1 MYCLASG
8 SSPQK
13 ASVRLPT
20 ISPSLGISAAQQHNT
35 AQHNT
40 AQHDT
45 AQHSTAQHSIA
56 HDSTAQH
63 NTTQYSTAQPGFLKK
78 HPLSPPLLLT
88 HSMKCKS
95 VSVLLKPRFVEK
107 LLAPKQ
113 DSLCMICACELFWL
127 IHILSCSVT
136 CDRLYGKKTARPR
149 KHLKE
154 AFYLNPSRYRAEARK
169 THERAFYS
177 NASCYRAHARN
188 TSGQWHSAA
197 TFCYKA
203 KAERSCPELY
213 CILLVRLW
221 CI

>member
-1 MYCLASG
+1 M
-8 SSPQK
+8 
-13 ASVRLPT
+13 
-20 ISPSLGISAAQQHNT
+20 
-35 AQHNT
+35 
-40 AQHDT
+40 T
-45 AQHSTAQHSIA
+45 AQHSTTPTIQHS
-56 HDSTAQH
+56 
-63 NTTQYSTAQPGFLKK
+63 TTRIPEKTSIVPYPFP
-78 HPLSPPLLLT
+78 HPLYEM
-88 HSMKCKS
+88 HKCERAP
-95 VSVLLKPRFVEK
+95 V
-107 LLAPKQ
+107 APKQ
-113 DSLCMICACELFWL
+113 DSLCSMCACELFWL
-127 IHILSCSVT
+127 INILSRSVT

-188 TSGQWHSAA
+188 TSGQWYSAA

>member
-1 MYCLASG
+1 MKALSTATEHALMSSVCKARLASG

-20 ISPSLGISAAQQHNT
+20 ISPSLEISTAQQHNT

-45 AQHSTAQHSIA
+45 AQHSTEK
-56 HDSTAQH
+56 
-63 NTTQYSTAQPGFLKK
+63 L
-78 HPLSPPLLLT
+78 
-88 HSMKCKS
+88 
-95 VSVLLKPRFVEK
+95 RFVEK